1 MRQSEYNIAELKW
14 ADALLAQPAYVM
26 ANGRSS
32 HDVAFEVKAAAL
44 DRMIEQNTLTADG
57 RWR

>member
-1 MRQSEYNIAELKW
+1 MTLSKFNLAEIKW

-32 HDVAFEVKAAAL
+32 HDVAYEVKAAAL

-57 RWR
+57 RWS